1 MKKIMKDENTN
12 DQRLKALFGE
22 ALGTTP
28 TPKETEEAWQE
39 FITPRRA
46 SSRPRKNLYI
56 GIASAAAI
64 LALMFVLWPLMR
76 LETPAE
82 SIQVFASLEAPKE
95 ITYSE
100 TGERMEVSTP
110 AGTTTSITLDDGTQ
124 VLLSANSRLEYR
136 KSFSADKR
144 EVKLV
149 GEARFNVAKDAERPF
164 IVHTRQLQTQVLG
177 TVFDVKAY
185 PQTPA
190 DVTLYEGKV
199 EVSFNGDA
207 PQLMQP
213 GEQASISKEGKLQLA
228 KASEETGKWAEGEFA
243 FDNRDL
249 KSVMQEIGSWYNIS
263 VVFHSRPLLEERI
276 YFRME
281 RVKEVKGVLQVL
293 NDMGIAKFELADK
306 KIVVTDKKV

>member
-1 MKKIMKDENTN
+1 MKNHPDTN

-28 TPKETEEAWQE
+28 TTEQTEQAWQE

-46 SSRPRKNLYI
+46 SSSKRKNLYI
-56 GIASAAAI
+56 GITSAAAI
-64 LALMFVLWPLMR
+64 LMLMLVLWPLIHP
-76 LETPAE
+76 ETSTE
-82 SIQVFASLEAPKE
+82 SIQVFASLESPKE

-100 TGERMEVSTP
+100 TSERMEVSTP
-110 AGTTTSITLDDGTQ
+110 AGTTTTITLSDGTE
-124 VLLSANSRLEYR
+124 VLLSANSRLEYS

-199 EVSFNGDA
+199 EVSLNSDA

-213 GEQASISKEGKLQLA
+213 GEQAFLDKEGKLQLT
-228 KASEETGKWAEGEFA
+228 KAPEETGKWAEGEFA
-243 FDNRDL
+243 FDDKEL

-276 YFRME
+276 YLRMN
-281 RVKEVKGVLQVL
+281 RKVDANEVLTIL
-293 NDMGIAKFELADK
+293 NDMGIAKFEIVK
-306 KIVVTDKKV
+306 EKIVVSKI

>member
-28 TPKETEEAWQE
+28 TTEQTEQAWQE
-39 FITPRRA
+39 FITSRRA

-64 LALMFVLWPLMR
+64 FVLTFVLWPLMR
-76 LETPAE
+76 LETSAE

-110 AGTTTSITLDDGTQ
+110 AGTTTSITLSDGTQ
-124 VLLSANSRLEYR
+124 VLLSANSRLEYS

-177 TVFDVKAY
+177 TIFDVKAY
-185 PQTPA
+185 PQA
-190 DVTLYEGKV
+190 QHDVTLYEGRV
-199 EVSFNGDA
+199 EVSLNGDA

-213 GEQASISKEGKLQLA
+213 GEQAFLNKKGKLQLA
-228 KASEETGKWAEGEFA
+228 KASEEKGKWAEGEFA
-243 FDNRDL
+243 FDNREL
-249 KSVMQEIGSWYNIS
+249 MAVMQEIGSWYNIS

-281 RVKEVKGVLQVL
+281 RVKEVKSVLQVL
-293 NDMGIAKFELADK
+293 NDMGIAKFEIVDDR
-306 KIVVTDKKV
+306 IVVK

>member
-1 MKKIMKDENTN
+1 MKQKSDTN

-28 TPKETEEAWQE
+28 TAEQTEQAWQE

-46 SSRPRKNLYI
+46 SSSKRKNLYI
-56 GIASAAAI
+56 GIISAAAI
-64 LALMFVLWPLMR
+64 LMLMLVLWPLMHP
-76 LETPAE
+76 ETSTE
-82 SIQVFASLEAPKE
+82 SIQVFASLESPKE

-124 VLLSANSRLEYR
+124 VLLSANSRLEYS

-199 EVSFNGDA
+199 EVSLNGDA

-213 GEQASISKEGKLQLA
+213 GEQAFLDKEGKLQLT
-228 KASEETGKWAEGEFA
+228 KAPEETGKWAEGEFA
-243 FDNRDL
+243 FDDKEL

-276 YFRME
+276 YLRMN
-281 RVKEVKGVLQVL
+281 RKVDANEVLTIL
-293 NDMGIAKFELADK
+293 NDMGIAKFEIVK
-306 KIVVTDKKV
+306 EKIVVSKI

>member
-28 TPKETEEAWQE
+28 TTEQTEQAWQE
-39 FITPRRA
+39 FITSRRA

-64 LALMFVLWPLMR
+64 LALMFVLWPMMR

-110 AGTTTSITLDDGTQ
+110 AGTTTTITLSDGTE
-124 VLLSANSRLEYR
+124 VLLSANSRLAYH
-136 KSFSADKR
+136 KDFSVEKR
-144 EVKLV
+144 EVTLV

-164 IVHTRQLQTQVLG
+164 IVHTEQLQTQVLG

-185 PQTPA
+185 PQAQP
-190 DVTLYEGKV
+190 DVTLYEGRV
-199 EVSFNGDA
+199 EVSLNGDA

-213 GEQASISKEGKLQLA
+213 GEQAFLNKKGKLQLA
-228 KASEETGKWAEGEFA
+228 KASEETGKWTEGEFA
-243 FDNRDL
+243 FDNREL
-249 KSVMQEIGSWYNIS
+249 MAVMQEIGSWYNIS

-276 YFRME
+276 YFRMS
-281 RVKEVKGVLQVL
+281 RKASTNEVLAVL
-293 NDMGIAKFELADK
+293 NDMGIAKFEITDE
-306 KIVVTDKKV
+306 KIVVTNK

>member
-1 MKKIMKDENTN
+1 MKKIMKDKNTN

-28 TPKETEEAWQE
+28 TTEQTEQAWQE

-56 GIASAAAI
+56 GITSAAALI
-64 LALMFVLWPLMR
+64 VLMLVLWPLMR

-110 AGTTTSITLDDGTQ
+110 AGTTTSITLSDGTE
-124 VLLSANSRLEYR
+124 VLLSANSRLEYS

-164 IVHTRQLQTQVLG
+164 IVHTEQLQTQVLG

-185 PQTPA
+185 PQAQP
-190 DVTLYEGKV
+190 DVTLYEGRV
-199 EVSFNGDA
+199 EVSLNGDA

-213 GEQASISKEGKLQLA
+213 GEQAFLNKKGKLQLA

-243 FDNRDL
+243 FDNREL
-249 KSVMQEIGSWYNIS
+249 MTVMQEIGSWYNIS

-293 NDMGIAKFELADK
+293 NDMGIAKFEIVDDR
-306 KIVVTDKKV
+306 IVVK